1 MAPEMLQVNSIFDWH
16 IDNWSLGVILHQML
30 TGRMPFDPFQGNRQ
44 LARQIVLKDIDFG
57 EYIWDG
63 ISIEAVDLVQ
73 NLLIKDPEHR
83 EEIDMVLVNS
93 WIKDTSVEERV
104 FKCKSK

>member
-1 MAPEMLQVNSIFDWH
+1 
-16 IDNWSLGVILHQML
+16 ML
-30 TGRMPFDPFQGNRQ
+30 TGHMPFNPLQGARQ
-44 LARQIVLKDIDFG
+44 LARQIVLKDIVIG
-57 EYIWDG
+57 EEIWDG
-63 ISIEAVDLVQ
+63 VSIEAVDLVQ

-104 FKCKSK
+104 YKLRYE